1 MKNQC
6 LYNKA
11 VSHWWAKKLSLT
23 RQLKGL
29 QECQMAVSIIPA
41 GRKIAVLLGAWR
53 SNCTEK
59 EYKND
64 SSGLSKMCFA
74 QSCASVAA
82 YRKQIRRSVSFP
94 ELYPPSSTHLLV
106 GELLSQRL
114 YTFLCIWWTCSGF
127 VVVVFP
133 IYVFYIQKILQQS
146 VPQCKN
152 LLSVI
157 FVLNPLNTYCCMSIN
172 SCFTN
177 KDE

>member
-74 QSCASVAA
+74 QSCACISSCLQKTNQKISVFSWAVPSQLHSSSGWRTLKPEA
-82 YRKQIRRSVSFP
+82 VSIS
-94 ELYPPSSTHLLV
+94 LYLMDLFRFCCCCFSN
-106 GELLSQRL
+106 
-114 YTFLCIWWTCSGF
+114 LCILHPENPATECS
-127 VVVVFP
+127 
-133 IYVFYIQKILQQS
+133 
-146 VPQCKN
+146 
-152 LLSVI
+152 
-157 FVLNPLNTYCCMSIN
+157 TM
-172 SCFTN
+172 
-177 KDE
+177 